1 MTNRVEGFMYEE
13 RDYVSLQSCEETI
26 CRDVIDIKVEGL

>member
-13 RDYVSLQSCEETI
+13 KDYTSLEGCEETI
-26 CRDVIDIKVEGL
+26 CRDIIDIKVEGL

>member
-13 RDYVSLQSCEETI
+13 RDYGILEYCEETI
-26 CRDVIDIKVEGL
+26 CRDIIDM